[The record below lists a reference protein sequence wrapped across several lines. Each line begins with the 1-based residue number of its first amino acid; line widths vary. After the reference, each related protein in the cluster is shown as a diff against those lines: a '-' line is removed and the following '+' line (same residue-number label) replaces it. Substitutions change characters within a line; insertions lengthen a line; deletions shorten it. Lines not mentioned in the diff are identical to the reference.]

1 MCDLAPPDS
10 AKSSLM
16 PETHLVVQVSMP
28 FSQLDAKILVAHCR
42 VHNRRRAGGYSRSGS
57 ELAKVPRL

>member
-1 MCDLAPPDS
+1 
-10 AKSSLM
+10 M